1 MVGMEA
7 PVNPALWWASKS
19 MGGNRHDPSA
29 GRDAGEHG
37 MTYDAP
43 FAGLKVV
50 DLSQGI
56 AGPYCAMLLAQHG
69 AEVIKVE
76 SLGDGDWARTLGTR
90 YGSHTAFS
98 IIGNLGKRSIAV
110 DLKTEAGKQ
119 VVWRLVKGADVFLE
133 GFRPGVIKR
142 LGFDYGAVAAREPR
156 LLYLS
161 ISGFGQTGPLAERP
175 AMDPVLQAYT
185 GLMNENRGEDGIPH
199 RVPVIVVD
207 MSTALYAFQAL
218 SAALY
223 ARRDESCGRYID
235 VSLMQA
241 AAALQSIRLMAC
253 HLEGGTMKPGG
264 APGGVF
270 QIADGWMSIVAIND
284 RDWRSLCAAMEM
296 PNLADEPRFADSP
309 SRLANSDALYAIL
322 RPVFA
327 REPWT
332 IWNERLTRARLMHE
346 RLNNYA
352 DFVAQPHVKETGL
365 IQWLGQA
372 GLNAAVPVPSL
383 PGMPRQENGTP
394 RGTAPMPGQHTRAL
408 LAEHG
413 YAEAEIEALLSKGA
427 VAAA

>member
-1 MVGMEA
+1 M
-7 PVNPALWWASKS
+7 S
-19 MGGNRHDPSA
+19 
-29 GRDAGEHG
+29 
-37 MTYDAP
+37 YDAP

-76 SLGDGDWARTLGTR
+76 GIGEGDWARTLGTR
-90 YGSHTAFS
+90 YGSHSAYS
-98 IIGNLGKRSIAV
+98 IIGNLGKKSIAV

-119 VVWRLVKGADVFLE
+119 VLWRLLEGADVFLE
-133 GFRPGVIKR
+133 GFRPGAIRR
-142 LGFDYGAVAAREPR
+142 LGFDYDSIAAREPR

-161 ISGFGQTGPLAERP
+161 ISGFGQSGPLSERP

-185 GLMNENRGEDGIPH
+185 GLMIENRGEDGIPH

-223 ARRDESCGRYID
+223 ARRDETRGRYID

-241 AAALQSIRLMAC
+241 ATALQSIRLMAC

-270 QIADGWMSIVAIND
+270 QVADGWMSMVALND
-284 RDWRSLCAAMEM
+284 RDWRGLCAALQL
-296 PNLADEPRFADSP
+296 PALADDPRFATAAL
-309 SRLANSDALYAIL
+309 RLANSDELYAIV
-322 RPVFA
+322 RPA
-327 REPWT
+327 LAAEPWSV
-332 IWNERLTRARLMHE
+332 WSQRLTEARLMHE
-346 RLNNYA
+346 RLNSYA
-352 DFVAQPHVKETGL
+352 EFLDQPHVRETGL
-365 IQWLGQA
+365 IQWLTQA
-372 GLNAAVPVPSL
+372 GLNRPLPVPAL
-383 PGMPRQENGTP
+383 PGMLRQAEGTP
-394 RGTAPMPGQHTRAL
+394 RGTAPVTGQHTANILSEHGFSAAEIAAL
-408 LAEHG
+408 LAQG
-413 YAEAEIEALLSKGA
+413 T